1 MLMLILANGM
11 LTMFWRLDMNRYRVR
26 VFLSESNWQDL
37 VLSGDNCWI
46 AEKIGIGMSPI
57 GRARFLGEA

>member
-1 MLMLILANGM
+1 
-11 LTMFWRLDMNRYRVR
+11 MFWRLDMNQYRVR
-26 VFLSESNWQDL
+26 VFLSKSNWQDL

-57 GRARFLGEA
+57 GRAQFLGEA